1 MFEILE
7 HPSDA
12 GILARGRTRE
22 EALIEASRGVT
33 CIIVKPQ
40 GIQLRE
46 ERAFRASGSDDG
58 AQIVDWLNE
67 ILFFFDT
74 EGLVLVDFAIDSWTD
89 REIAGRARGDF
100 YDPARHEFRT
110 AVKAVT
116 YHQFESHATA
126 DGWEIRVFV
135 DL

>member
-12 GILARGRTRE
+12 GILARGQTRQ

-33 CIIVKPQ
+33 SIIVNPQ
-40 GIQLRE
+40 GIDPRE
-46 ERAFRASGSDDG
+46 ERSFRASGSDDG

-74 EGLVLVDFAIDSWTD
+74 EGIVLVDFAIDSWTD
-89 REIAGRARGDF
+89 REIVGRARGDF

-116 YHQFESHATA
+116 YHQFESHATP

>member
-12 GILARGRTRE
+12 GVLARGRTRE
-22 EALIEASRGVT
+22 EALLEASRGVT
-33 CIIVKPQ
+33 SIIVNPQ
-40 GIQLRE
+40 GIELRE

-74 EGLVLVDFAIDSWTD
+74 EGMVLVDFAIDSWID
-89 REIAGRARGDF
+89 RGIVGRAWGDD
-100 YDPARHEFRT
+100 YDPGR
-110 AVKAVT
+110 
-116 YHQFESHATA
+116 
-126 DGWEIRVFV
+126 D
-135 DL
+135 

>member
-12 GILARGRTRE
+12 GILARGRTRQ
-22 EALIEASRGVT
+22 EALIEASRGAT
-33 CIIVKPQ
+33 SIIVNPQ
-40 GIQLRE
+40 GIEIRE

-74 EGLVLVDFAIDSWTD
+74 EGIVLVDFAIDSWTD
-89 REIAGRARGDF
+89 REIVGRAGGDF

-116 YHQFESHATA
+116 YHQFASHATP

>member
-22 EALIEASRGVT
+22 EALVEASRGLT
-33 CIIVKPQ
+33 SIIVNSY
-40 GIQLRE
+40 GIEPRE
-46 ERAFRASGSDDG
+46 ERLFRASGSDDG

-74 EGLVLVDFAIDSWTD
+74 EGMVLVDFAIDSWTD
-89 REIAGRARGDF
+89 REIVGRAQGNF
-100 YDPARHEFRT
+100 YDPARDELRT

-116 YHQFESHATA
+116 YHQFQSHETP